1 MFVSSAISV
10 LLFIYVESRVSQ
22 PFISLKLLSI
32 RNVFLSNFTGLF
44 SLAGMFFLFYSV
56 PSLLQYPSSYGF
68 GLSVE
73 TAGLYMLPVALIS
86 MLFAPISAFLT
97 KKRGPKPTI
106 LVGSILLFAA
116 FLALYYNRGSAMSVL
131 EDIILMGFGLS
142 FIFVGV
148 INILIVSSP
157 ASEAGVSTGM
167 NVVFR
172 NIGSAIA
179 SAIAGVY
186 MTLYSVNVPVSL
198 TKTVSIPTS
207 EAYDH
212 VYLIGMLFLV
222 ISLVFTLL
230 MKNAVM
236 VPDKSGIKEKSPLPG
251 NSGSK

>member
-1 MFVSSAISV
+1 
-10 LLFIYVESRVSQ
+10 
-22 PFISLKLLSI
+22 
-32 RNVFLSNFTGLF
+32 
-44 SLAGMFFLFYSV
+44 
-56 PSLLQYPSSYGF
+56 
-68 GLSVE
+68 
-73 TAGLYMLPVALIS
+73 
-86 MLFAPISAFLT
+86 
-97 KKRGPKPTI
+97 
-106 LVGSILLFAA
+106 VGSILLFTA
-116 FLALYYNRGSAMSVL
+116 FLALYYNRGSAMSAL